1 MAKFNF
7 KSFKQKVKDNYQ
19 KVVNYTAVG
28 GVAVASSMAHAE
40 ALDMSQGTTQLAL
53 GLAAVGAL
61 GAAKL
66 APSALSWV
74 WSLVTRNAS
83 RG

>member
-7 KSFKQKVKDNYQ
+7 KSLKTKYHKA
-19 KVVNYTAVG
+19 VNATAIG
-28 GVAVASSMAHAE
+28 AVALSSTFAHAT
-40 ALDMSQGTTQLAL
+40 LDISEGTTQLAL
-53 GLAAVGAL
+53 GLAAVGGL

-66 APSALSWV
+66 APSALAWV
-74 WSLVTRNAS
+74 WALVTRNAS